1 MPRSLKRNWKKS
13 LDTVE
18 EGESSGGEGDNGSD
32 SLDSDQ
38 GFICFILMDVEYT
51 WIL

>member
-18 EGESSGGEGDNGSD
+18 EGESSGGERDNGSD

-38 GFICFILMDVEYT
+38 GNTYALYQYIEMFIN
-51 WIL
+51 